1 MKPNLGTAG
10 EASDDTLSSRGLSS
24 SSSATSPSELLDA
37 PLTILKRIALI
48 RLRSHRQVEL
58 CVDGNRPTRKETTMN
73 KLLLKP
79 AEAAELLGV
88 GRSTLYELL
97 SRGDV
102 PSVRL
107 GRSIRVPFDALRNW
121 VAQQSKEAAIGN
133 REP

>member
-1 MKPNLGTAG
+1 
-10 EASDDTLSSRGLSS
+10 
-24 SSSATSPSELLDA
+24 
-37 PLTILKRIALI
+37 
-48 RLRSHRQVEL
+48 
-58 CVDGNRPTRKETTMN
+58 MN

-88 GRSTLYELL
+88 GRSTLYELV

-121 VAQQSKEAAIGN
+121 VSQQSKEAAMGN
-133 REP
+133 QEP